1 MTFFKNIFKSL
12 FNLFG
17 LEITT
22 LQNIKEQI
30 KNANKEF
37 IIQNIGQIKIELKK
51 ELKQELKQ
59 KLQQNL
65 KKELQQEL
73 IVYSE
78 DLINKNANILRK
90 QKLLYENGKFIVSKF
105 SKPYYAYTVYHAIKL
120 AMKLGHSRV
129 SVIEFG
135 VASGK
140 GLICLE
146 TITSQLEELFDIKI
160 DIYGFDLGTGLLAP
174 KNSMDLKY
182 WFQSGQYK
190 MNEESLRSKLK
201 KSKLIIGDVNETIDR
216 FINEYKPSPIAA
228 IMNDLDYYSSTKNSF
243 KLLNYNIEFFLPRVY
258 CYFDDTVGSEL
269 EMYNEFTGQ
278 LAAIQD
284 FNLSNKDKKFSRN
297 RNLTNYNDK
306 WRKKIYHLH
315 MFNHPD
321 YDVFIGKEEQEIM
334 MDKLK
339 EIEE

>member
-90 QKLLYENGKFIVSKF
+90 QKLSYENGKFIVSKF

-228 IMNDLDYYSSTKNSF
+228 IMSV
-243 KLLNYNIEFFLPRVY
+243 LLF
-258 CYFDDTVGSEL
+258 
-269 EMYNEFTGQ
+269 
-278 LAAIQD
+278 
-284 FNLSNKDKKFSRN
+284 
-297 RNLTNYNDK
+297 
-306 WRKKIYHLH
+306 
-315 MFNHPD
+315 
-321 YDVFIGKEEQEIM
+321 
-334 MDKLK
+334 
-339 EIEE
+339 